1 MIKKTS
7 TDWKKITELQVL
19 AHTQQIFN
27 QPMLST
33 ILSRSELKTNQLKD
47 RQKQTETDDTQ

>member
-1 MIKKTS
+1 MIKETS

-27 QPMLST
+27 QPKLST
-33 ILSRSELKTNQLKD
+33 RLSRSELKTNQLRDK
-47 RQKQTETDDTQ
+47 QKQIETDDTQ